1 MQIDMLFPEGKTKAL
16 VLSYDDGPVQDRR
29 LIELLDR
36 YGLKG
41 TFHLNSG
48 LLGNDGHVLPEEVR
62 MLYAGHEVSVHT
74 VNHPGLTQLTE
85 SEIVREVV
93 ADREALER
101 LTGKL
106 VRGMSYPFG
115 DHDQF
120 VIDSLRGTG
129 IEYARTVEDSY
140 GFAIP
145 DEFLAWHPTIHQF
158 GKAYYEDSTP
168 ERDARELA
176 RFFRIVDDFLTTE
189 EVPLLYVWAHSW
201 EFDGGDDRWRQ
212 AEQFFKTIREHGGI
226 CSLTHIGLVDYIKAF
241 RGVKYPA
248 DKSMATNLH
257 AMPVFL
263 SIEGSACRIGAG
275 ETMPFLV
282 GTGAT
287 E

>member
-1 MQIDMLFPEGKTKAL
+1 MQVDMLFPEGKSKAL
-16 VLSYDDGPVQDRR
+16 VLSYDDAPVQDRR
-29 LIELLDR
+29 LIQLLDQ

-48 LLGNDGHVLPEEVR
+48 LLGNKGHVRPQEVR
-62 MLYAGHEVSVHT
+62 TLYAGHEVSAHT

-120 VIDSLRGTG
+120 VIDSLRSTG

-145 DEFLAWHPTIHQF
+145 NEFLAWHPTIHQF
-158 GKAYYEDSTP
+158 GTAYYEDSTP

-176 RFFRIVDDFLTTE
+176 RFFQIVDDFLATE
-189 EVPLLYVWAHSW
+189 EVALLYVWAHSW
-201 EFDGGDDRWRQ
+201 EFDAGEDRWRQ
-212 AEQFFKTIREHGGI
+212 TEHFFQRVQESSEV
-226 CSLTHIGLVDYIKAF
+226 CSMTHIDLVDYVKAF
-241 RGVKYPA
+241 RDVKYSA
-248 DKSMATNLH
+248 DKSMATNLCSI
-257 AMPVFL
+257 PVFL
-263 SIEGSACRIGAG
+263 SSAGRTCRVGAG
-275 ETMPFLV
+275 ETVSLITR
-282 GTGAT
+282 TGAMK
-287 E
+287 

>member
-1 MQIDMLFPEGKTKAL
+1 MLFPGGKSKAL
-16 VLSYDDGPVQDRR
+16 VLSYDDGPVQDSR

-48 LLGNDGHVLPEEVR
+48 MLGDEGRVRPDEVR
-62 MLYAGHEVSVHT
+62 ALYAEHEVSAHT
-74 VNHPGLTQLTE
+74 VNHPGLSQLTE

-93 ADREALER
+93 ADREALEG

-120 VIDSLRGTG
+120 VIEILRGTG

-140 GFAIP
+140 SFAIP
-145 DEFLAWHPTIHQF
+145 EDFLAWHPTIHQF

-176 RFFRIVDDFLTTE
+176 RFNQVVEDFLTTQ
-189 EVPLLYVWAHSW
+189 EVALLYVWSHSW
-201 EFDGGDDRWRQ
+201 EFDGGEDRWRQ
-212 AEQFFKTIREHGGI
+212 TEAFFNRIRENGEV
-226 CSLTHIGLVDYIKAF
+226 CSITHIDLVDYVTAYRALRF
-241 RGVKYPA
+241 SA
-248 DKSMATNLH
+248 DKSMVANLCSI
-257 AMPVFL
+257 PVFL
-263 SIEGSACRIGAG
+263 SIGGRSCQVGSG
-275 ETMPFLV
+275 ETLSLLI
-282 GTGAT
+282 TN

>member
-1 MQIDMLFPEGKTKAL
+1 MQVDMLFPDGRTKAL

-29 LIELLDR
+29 LIQLLDQ

-48 LLGNDGHVLPEEVR
+48 LLGNDGHVRPDEVR
-62 MLYAGHEVSVHT
+62 ALYAGHEVSVHT
-74 VNHPGLTQLTE
+74 VSHPGLTGLTKRK
-85 SEIVREVV
+85 IMREVV
-93 ADREALER
+93 DDRVALER
-101 LTGKL
+101 LAGKP

-115 DHDQF
+115 NYNQF

-145 DEFLAWHPTIHQF
+145 DDFLAWHPTIHQF

-176 RFFRIVDDFLTTE
+176 RFYWIVEDFLTTE
-189 EVPLLYVWAHSW
+189 EVALLYVWSHSW
-201 EFDGGDDRWRQ
+201 EFDGGEDRWRQ
-212 AEQFFKTIREHGGI
+212 TEKFFQRVQESSEV
-226 CSLTHIGLVDYIKAF
+226 CSMTHIDLVDHVKAF
-241 RGVKYPA
+241 RDVKYSA

-263 SIEGSACRIGAG
+263 SVEGGVCRIGAG
-275 ETMPFLV
+275 ETVPLSTR
-282 GTGAT
+282 TGAT
-287 E
+287 Q